1 MGQRTDPLIRQLR
14 ARYLPRLQ
22 RRYDP
27 TLVLAF
33 GSRARGEALEQS
45 DLDLVVVSERFRG
58 VPFLERSTGLL
69 TDLAPPFPVD
79 VLCYTREEFARKR
92 REFGIVRTAVEEGVR
107 VDEPLSPEG
116 RSKAKR
122 RPKRSAGGAKAFDE
136 AVRQKRRRGDGA
148 R

>member
-1 MGQRTDPLIRQLR
+1 VRKEVER
-14 ARYLPRLQ
+14 
-22 RRYDP
+22 
-27 TLVLAF
+27 LVLP
-33 GSRARGEALEQS
+33 ARRDLENG
-45 DLDLVVVSERFRG
+45 RKN
-58 VPFLERSTGLL
+58 
-69 TDLAPPFPVD
+69 
-79 VLCYTREEFARKR
+79 YTPEEFARKR